1 MTTGRLAELQTLLE
15 GVSLPA
21 GRQELIDYAYGQD
34 GDRSPAALLEALP
47 ERRYRSIDEVAEAL
61 QPVQPPQIGHRPRE
75 PRVETDLPPGGEA
88 YTDASAEP
96 GRVRERGPE

>member
-21 GRQELIDYAYGQD
+21 GRQELIDYARGQG
-34 GDRSPAALLEALP
+34 GDRSPAALLEELP
-47 ERRYRSIDEVAEAL
+47 ERRYRSIDEVAETL
-61 QPVQPPQIGHRPRE
+61 QPVQPPQTAHQP
-75 PRVETDLPPGGEA
+75 PAPSVESDLPPGGDA

-96 GRVRERGPE
+96 GWVRERGPE

>member
-21 GRQELIDYAYGQD
+21 GRQELIDYARGQG

-47 ERRYRSIDEVAEAL
+47 ERRYRSIDEVAETL
-61 QPVQPPQIGHRPRE
+61 QPVQPPRTALEHRA
-75 PRVETDLPPGGEA
+75 PRVERDLPPGGEA
-88 YTDASAEP
+88 
-96 GRVRERGPE
+96 